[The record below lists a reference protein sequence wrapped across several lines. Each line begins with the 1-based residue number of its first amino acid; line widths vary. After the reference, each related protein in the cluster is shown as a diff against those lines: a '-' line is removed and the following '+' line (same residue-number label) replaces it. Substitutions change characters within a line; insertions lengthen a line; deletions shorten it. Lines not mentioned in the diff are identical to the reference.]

1 MTGRLVPRDPI
12 GDQNGANGSVVVQE
26 QTGIPSPTLN
36 PDVARSY
43 SPTLWDE
50 IYDSFNASIA
60 SPDLRDIA
68 KSFRQ
73 QSRSPP
79 ARFTEIP
86 AGDPEN
92 SREWH
97 MCRQIIQSAEAKK
110 NGNNSGAGPL
120 KRKIRDAYNEITVSV
135 HDQEIK
141 AGVVEGLAGISRL
154 LCRYAVFEAIYLR
167 DGPSLQE
174 SLKSELTAAVKKLY
188 LAIFTYLVELTS
200 HLSRSST

>member
-1 MTGRLVPRDPI
+1 MTGSQHRPHGWRHLFRRSHASEGRLVPRDPI

-120 KRKIRDAYNEITVSV
+120 KRKIRDAYNEITVWVQKFVSLGDIISQV
-135 HDQEIK
+135 DPLHVGLPW
-141 AGVVEGLAGISRL
+141 AGVR
-154 LCRYAVFEAIYLR
+154 AILI
-167 DGPSLQE
+167 G
-174 SLKSELTAAVKKLY
+174 
-188 LAIFTYLVELTS
+188 
-200 HLSRSST
+200 STLHST